1 MTSSASLSAPPKLRP
16 YAVIVA
22 IFMIIEL
29 TGIFEITMY
38 YVAIPTLMGAFKMDA
53 AGVSWGVTVFL
64 LVGAGT
70 AAISGRL
77 GDIYGRKKILIGLM
91 IISAVGSV
99 ISVVFGNYEGIL
111 VGRALQGT
119 SAALFPLLAGIARE
133 VVPAPR
139 VPVLI
144 GVTTGVS
151 LIGGSLAALVAGV
164 LIQAG
169 SWHTM
174 FVASAILAV
183 VALLCALGL
192 PKSVVAPGAHGRL
205 DILGG
210 VLLAPAVAA
219 ILFGVSS
226 ARTPGQGAL
235 AAVLIVAG
243 AVVFAFWIVWEL
255 RIKNPMFNLR
265 LFKQRSLVFVL
276 IATAF
281 AGIGVIS
288 AGGLLSPI
296 LQQSPT
302 TLPVGVGLTPTQYG
316 LYSLIGGV
324 IGFILSPIGGR
335 ISARFGAKVT
345 LSIGFIV
352 DIIGFGGYLISVHSL
367 PLSVVSVVVMGLGM
381 ALIFVGVPN
390 VIVEIVAA
398 SDTSEAIG
406 IIFSVGRT
414 LFGAVGTAIVGIL
427 LASSTVPKT
436 TAPTLAAWNT
446 TVVYTIVA
454 CALGLIATLMIRK
467 AKPMDQRGKV
477 VEAVAEAQENEPTQP
492 AVAH

>member
-1 MTSSASLSAPPKLRP
+1 
-16 YAVIVA
+16 
-22 IFMIIEL
+22 
-29 TGIFEITMY
+29 
-38 YVAIPTLMGAFKMDA
+38 
-53 AGVSWGVTVFL
+53 
-64 LVGAGT
+64 
-70 AAISGRL
+70 
-77 GDIYGRKKILIGLM
+77 
-91 IISAVGSV
+91 
-99 ISVVFGNYEGIL
+99 
-111 VGRALQGT
+111 
-119 SAALFPLLAGIARE
+119 LFPLLAGIARE

-144 GVTTGVS
+144 GLTTGVS
-151 LIGGSLAALVAGV
+151 LIGGSLAALVAGI
-164 LIQAG
+164 LIQSG
-169 SWHTM
+169 SWHSM
-174 FVASAILAV
+174 FIASAILAV
-183 VALLCALGL
+183 VALLCALAL
-192 PKSVVAPGAHGRL
+192 PKSVVAPGSHGRL

-210 VLLAPAVAA
+210 VLMAPAVAA
-219 ILFGVSS
+219 ILYGVSS
-226 ARTPGQGAL
+226 AQPAGASPL
-235 AAVLIVAG
+235 AIGLIVG
-243 AVVFAFWIVWEL
+243 GVVVLAFWIVWEL
-255 RIKNPMFNLR
+255 RIENPMFNLR

-281 AGIGVIS
+281 AGIGIIA

-324 IGFILSPIGGR
+324 IGFVLSPVGGR

-352 DIIGFGGYLISVHSL
+352 GIIGFAGYIVSVHSL
-367 PLSVVSVVVMGLGM
+367 VLSIVSVVVMGLAM

-436 TAPTLAAWNT
+436 TAPTLVAWNT
-446 TVVYTIVA
+446 TVLYTIVA
-454 CALGLIATLMIRK
+454 CALGLIATVMIRK
-467 AKPMDQRGKV
+467 VKPMDQRGKV
-477 VEAVAEAQENEPTQP
+477 VEAVAEVHEDQP
-492 AVAH
+492 ARPVRPVAAH